1 MCFKVVWRKV
11 VLEEDL
17 VRTLTLGNNKV
28 QGDL

>member
-11 VLEEDL
+11 VLEDL
-17 VRTLTLGNNKV
+17 VRTLKLGNNKV